1 MKDFIILMC
10 SVGAHILS
18 SKGIALGLIL
28 LLFWIKGKQLGFN
41 SEKWENYFLELSQKK
56 VLRLTLGVSGIG
68 IVGATLLSYMILNK
82 TGFDYAL
89 MIAVIML
96 CCSVL
101 WFWHKWKGEKG
112 RDYVLK
118 RFAEIP
124 QTILEKREREA
135 HIQQGYLAPGRA
147 QKHFHTASPNGAA
160 V

>member
-68 IVGATLLSYMILNK
+68 IGGATLLSYMILNK

-135 HIQQGYLAPGRA
+135 HIQ
-147 QKHFHTASPNGAA
+147 
-160 V
+160 

>member
-96 CCSVL
+96 CCIRS
-101 WFWHKWKGEKG
+101 G
-112 RDYVLK
+112 RRSSPERLPRRRPIASATK
-118 RFAEIP
+118 RRCA
-124 QTILEKREREA
+124 
-135 HIQQGYLAPGRA
+135 GRR
-147 QKHFHTASPNGAA
+147 ASTPFSLPPT
-160 V
+160 